1 MTANE
6 ERNSWFSQQVLVAFL
21 VATLV
26 YNLGRLVYNVYL
38 HPLARFPGP
47 KLAAM
52 SDVWWGWASTS
63 GRYPWIIEDAL
74 KKYGDV
80 VRIAPNELVFLTPQ
94 AAKDIY
100 LAQEKHLELFVQVG
114 YDALDTGDG
123 GISGEPNPERHYEV
137 ARKVA
142 PAFSMKSFKAK
153 EPVVHKHIDIFIQK
167 MLEIGDRGKGAELRQ
182 WSDWLGLDLS
192 MSMTYGADMGQ
203 MQHMKDSVFLKS
215 TLKLNLFLTMSQIT
229 RKFRILTLL
238 MYLTIP
244 PSIWSSLPKLMA
256 MNSEDVKAR
265 IGRRGQTEGLDY
277 FEQLLPPDKP
287 VPQEKSEMLHLQNVL
302 GQLLLASWQPLSNQ
316 FYSLIF
322 FLLSE
327 RDACNALVQEVRT
340 TFRNYDEITRENTAK
355 LEYLRACLSESFR
368 LHQETVDGLPR
379 VTCQISYFAAARG
392 ERFFTEPLKFRPDR
406 WLSPDHPRFSA
417 KYEKDDLKASK
428 PFSQGPRGCPGG
440 HIASSVLR
448 LFAAKVLW
456 QFDLD
461 MVSGQDI
468 SFEKDFKFM
477 TFWERPPFF
486 VQFKPVQRPLV

>member
-1 MTANE
+1 
-6 ERNSWFSQQVLVAFL
+6 
-21 VATLV
+21 
-26 YNLGRLVYNVYL
+26 
-38 HPLARFPGP
+38 
-47 KLAAM
+47 
-52 SDVWWGWASTS
+52 
-63 GRYPWIIEDAL
+63 
-74 KKYGDV
+74 
-80 VRIAPNELVFLTPQ
+80 
-94 AAKDIY
+94 
-100 LAQEKHLELFVQVG
+100 
-114 YDALDTGDG
+114 
-123 GISGEPNPERHYEV
+123 
-137 ARKVA
+137 
-142 PAFSMKSFKAK
+142 
-153 EPVVHKHIDIFIQK
+153 
-167 MLEIGDRGKGAELRQ
+167 MLEIGDRGKGAQLRQ

-203 MQHMKDSVFLKS
+203 MQDMKDSVFLKS

-229 RKFRILTLL
+229 RKFRILTPL

-277 FEQLLPPDKP
+277 FEQLLPTGKP

-302 GQLLLASWQPLSNQ
+302 GQLLLASWQPLANQ
-316 FYSLIF
+316 FYSLLF

-327 RDACNALVQEVRT
+327 RDAYEALIQEVRT
-340 TFRNYDEITRENTAK
+340 TFRNYDEISSESTAK
-355 LEYLRACLSESFR
+355 LEYLRACLNESLR

-379 VTCQISYFAAARG
+379 VSPGAVVDGVYIPPGVTCQISYFAAARSA
-392 ERFFTEPLKFRPDR
+392 RFFTEPLKFRPER
-406 WLSPDHPRFSA
+406 WLSPEHPQFST

-461 MVSGQDI
+461 MAPGQDI

-477 TFWERPPFF
+477 TFWERPQLF
-486 VQFKPVQRPLV
+486 VQFKPAQPPLI